1 MRCFYHKI
9 LLQSGKTE
17 RGISKLLMENERSAQ
32 VYLEKR
38 RDAVILNLILL
49 PTWFA
54 YIYDFWN
61 RIRGN
66 YINKEALA
74 EFFHNVAVMLKA
86 GIPIF
91 TAIEEMTSKDSDP
104 KIRELATNL
113 LESMRSG
120 QTFAESLDK
129 HADTIPK
136 TVRHLAYIGET
147 SGNQDR
153 TLNDAAEHMNRIV
166 SITRDTKRAMIYPAF
181 VFASIIGATIFWLYY
196 VVPNISDLFKHMQVE
211 LPKITQIT
219 VAFSNHI
226 HDYFF
231 LYLLLFFILVIIL
244 IGLYKYNQ
252 PFRYRVHKLLFRL
265 PISRTIIKSSGLAFI
280 TEYLSLLISSGVE
293 IVTSL
298 KIIESSITNE
308 VYKEKI
314 AQVRQ
319 GVMRG
324 NALTDE
330 LRAAE
335 VFPSFVLRL
344 TSIGEQTGT
353 LDKQLSYLAE
363 EYRKRFEHTVASINE
378 IIQPLVI
385 IFAGLLFILMIV
397 ALFLPVYKLI
407 GQVGILRGG

>member
-1 MRCFYHKI
+1 MKCYYHKL

-17 RGISKLLMENERSAQ
+17 RGISKLLMDNERSAQ

-38 RDAVILNLILL
+38 RNAIILNLTML
-49 PTWFA
+49 PQW
-54 YIYDFWN
+54 YIFIHDFFS

-66 YINKEALA
+66 YIDKASLA
-74 EFFHNVAVMLKA
+74 EFFHNIAVMLKA
-86 GIPIF
+86 GVPIF
-91 TAIEEMTSKDSDP
+91 SAVEEMASGDSEP
-104 KIRELATNL
+104 KIKDLAENL

-120 QTFAESLDK
+120 LTFSESLNK
-129 HADTIPK
+129 HSDTVPK
-136 TVRHLAYIGET
+136 TVRYLAHIGET

-153 TLNDAAEHMNRIV
+153 TLNDAAEHLNRIV

-181 VFASIIGATIFWLYY
+181 VFTSIIGATIFWLYY
-196 VVPNISDLFKHMQVE
+196 VVPNISELFKQMQVD
-211 LPKITQIT
+211 LPTITKIT

-231 LYLLLFFILVIIL
+231 VYLLALMILGLVL
-244 IGLYKYNQ
+244 IGFYKYNQ
-252 PFRYRVHKLLFRL
+252 QFRFRVHQLFFKL
-265 PISRTIIKSSGLAFI
+265 PVSRTIMRSSGLAFI

-293 IVTSL
+293 IKTSL
-298 KIIESSITNE
+298 EIIEGSISNE
-308 VYKEKI
+308 VYRRKI
-314 AQVRQ
+314 AEVRK

-324 NALTDE
+324 NTLTDE

-363 EYRKRFEHTVASINE
+363 EYRKRFEHTVESISE

-407 GQVGILRGG
+407 GEVGILKR